1 MRATVIVDNK
11 AADGLGGEWGLCIYI
26 TYRGKNYL
34 LDAGSSALFVK
45 NAEKLGL
52 RLEDVDAA
60 VLSHAHY
67 DHANGMEAFFAA
79 NKKAKFYLREACA
92 PNCYSKR
99 LLFRRYIGIP
109 RTILDDYPDRIE
121 LISGTV
127 QPDEGVWLLPHSTPQ
142 LDSVGRRE
150 HMYLRTPHGWQADD
164 FAHEQSLVFETEKG
178 LVIFNSCSHGGAANI
193 INEVAAAFP
202 DKTVYAMIGGFHLY
216 NKPLGEVHALGKKL
230 RESGVRYVCTG
241 HCTAERPYAALK
253 EELGDTLHQLQ
264 CGLVMEF

>member
-26 TYRGKNYL
+26 TCNGQNIL

-45 NAEKLGL
+45 NAKKLGL
-52 RLEDVDAA
+52 SLADVDAA

-67 DHANGMEAFFAA
+67 DHANGMKAFFRE
-79 NKKAKFYLREACA
+79 NQKAKFYLREACA
-92 PNCYSKR
+92 PNCYAKR
-99 LLFRRYIGIP
+99 LFFWRYIGIP
-109 RTILDDYPDRIE
+109 RTILNDYPERIA
-121 LISGTV
+121 LVSGTV
-127 QPDEGVWLLPHSTPQ
+127 QLGEGIWLLPHTTPR
-142 LDSVGRRE
+142 LDEIGQRE
-150 HMYLRTPHGWQADD
+150 RMYLRTPGGWQADC

-202 DKTVYAMIGGFHLY
+202 DKQVYAMIGGFHLY
-216 NKPLGEVHALGKKL
+216 NKTQEEAHALGKKL
-230 RESGVRYVCTG
+230 RETGVQYVCTG
-241 HCTAERPYAALK
+241 HCTAERPYTALK
-253 EELGDTLHQLQ
+253 EELGESLHQLR